1 MRTWFDDDK
10 RPVAVDE
17 THPVDLLEPEPDQP
31 ARSTP
36 DALMMI
42 EQIGGS
48 FIRGN
53 PFIVQTAWAFLLN
66 RQSRSMR
73 ACAARLGC
81 TPQAISRQV
90 TRLAKTFR
98 YPISNRLR
106 RQMQQAAAHR
116 SWKARKQRED
126 RNPPAAG
133 DDPSTT
139 NTPATPDKRPSV
151 HGGGVNDSSVFT
163 LPSPT

>member
-1 MRTWFDDDK
+1 MRTWFDDDS

-17 THPVDLLEPEPDQP
+17 THPADILEPEPDEP
-31 ARSTP
+31 ARNTP

-53 PFIVQTAWAFLLN
+53 PFIIQVAWSFLLN

-90 TRLAKTFR
+90 TRLARRFG

-106 RQMQQAAAHR
+106 RQMQRSVANR
-116 SWKARKQRED
+116 SWAARKRRED
-126 RNPPAAG
+126 RNPPAAS
-133 DDPSTT
+133 DDQSKT
-139 NTPATPDKRPSV
+139 NHHARKRRPSMNA
-151 HGGGVNDSSVFT
+151 GGVNDSSEIRCT
-163 LPSPT
+163 PQP